1 MVTNYSSLC
10 REHFRQG
17 CQVCR
22 VYVGQIILLGFFFFR
37 ALKHTGCSEGLNW
50 CNRSLGDGVKAGW
63 RTHVSAAE
71 GTQAKPSGAQSE
83 TADRCGDKLVSY

>member
-1 MVTNYSSLC
+1 MSGLQGLCWPDYS
-10 REHFRQG
+10 
-17 CQVCR
+17 VR
-22 VYVGQIILLGFFFFR
+22 VFFFR
-37 ALKHTGCSEGLNW
+37 ALKHTGGSEGLNW